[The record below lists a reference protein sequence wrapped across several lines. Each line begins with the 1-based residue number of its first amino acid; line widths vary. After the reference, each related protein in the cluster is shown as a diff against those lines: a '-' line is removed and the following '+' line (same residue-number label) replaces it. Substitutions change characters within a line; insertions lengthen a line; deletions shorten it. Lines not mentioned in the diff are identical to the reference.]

1 MKSLWKCLFKEWG
14 RGSEEKGQDWSL
26 SFESTQNRE
35 MKPLTEQTL
44 KLRDSTYLCLAGGR
58 REAEQQ

>member
-26 SFESTQNRE
+26 TFESTQNKE
-35 MKPLTEQTL
+35 MRLLNEQTL
-44 KLRDSTYLCLAGGR
+44 KLWDSTYLYLAGGR
-58 REAEQQ
+58 REAE